1 MFTSTG
7 RTAPPQAFMSSYAP
21 RLRSHGNS
29 LISPIVPASN
39 TLPAPRVTK
48 RGTAVISYAEGV
60 DDDDDF
66 EDSDRPRRATGLRS
80 VQRGDDASNMDKT
93 AQIAALGQELTAPV
107 DLQGIWRDWMGRP
120 KRTLTEKQVHVQ
132 SVLPVTLIPIRIDMD
147 IQSFR
152 PDAPLPTPSNAR
164 DFGINESLPAYK
176 QPDMTP
182 AYRLKDTFL
191 WNLHEALMTPD
202 QFAKQFVDELDLP
215 ATRKPQLILEIANQ
229 IRQQLEEYAGVAL
242 HPLFHSTTSPAL
254 DATATKPALPAAAL
268 DGTSTPAVPATN
280 GTSTP
285 AVLPTNGISTPV
297 ANGTTHTDGA
307 QTPAA
312 VPNGV
317 SASATALPSEEL
329 HNPDDTYRCIVT
341 LNINLMNRLYTD
353 KFEWSLL
360 HPPGFAEMFAKVT
373 CADLGLSGEWV
384 AAMTHAIYEAVL
396 RLKKEACENGGLV
409 GDGEID
415 NDAVEPTIGAGWRY
429 DQEHLCDE
437 WEPKVEI
444 LSQEEIEKRE
454 GDRERQIRRLRRETA
469 RFSSTTN
476 MSGAPQNEFFNN
488 IEQQENMGRGER
500 SKKKR
505 RFRSLSPV
513 GRDTPGA
520 GSGYGGQD
528 GGLQDGERTTWRCAH
543 CCVWGTAVWAV
554 RDGPRGPRSL
564 CNNCGYLYERDKKLP
579 PWSENLF
586 LQDRPYHDV
595 QTYRPQR

>member
-1 MFTSTG
+1 
-7 RTAPPQAFMSSYAP
+7 
-21 RLRSHGNS
+21 
-29 LISPIVPASN
+29 
-39 TLPAPRVTK
+39 
-48 RGTAVISYAEGV
+48 
-60 DDDDDF
+60 
-66 EDSDRPRRATGLRS
+66 
-80 VQRGDDASNMDKT
+80 
-93 AQIAALGQELTAPV
+93 
-107 DLQGIWRDWMGRP
+107 
-120 KRTLTEKQVHVQ
+120 VQ
-132 SVLPVTLIPIRIDMD
+132 SALPVTLIPIRIDMD
-147 IQSFR
+147 VQPFR

-176 QPDMTP
+176 QPDVTP
-182 AYRLKDTFL
+182 AYRLKDSFL

-215 ATRKPQLILEIANQ
+215 ADRKPQIIYNIAGQ

-242 HPLFHSTTSPAL
+242 HPLFHST
-254 DATATKPALPAAAL
+254 ATPSVQGTTAKPTLLPGTR
-268 DGTSTPAVPATN
+268 DGTSTPALP
-280 GTSTP
+280 
-285 AVLPTNGISTPV
+285 PTNGASTPLT
-297 ANGTTHTDGA
+297 NGAA
-307 QTPAA
+307 QTNGVNAPVPVAI
-312 VPNGV
+312 PNGV

-360 HPPGFAEMFAKVT
+360 HPPGFAEMFAQVT

-384 AAMTHAIYEAVL
+384 SSMTHAIYEAVL

-415 NDAVEPTIGAGWRY
+415 NDAVEPSIGAGWRY
-429 DQEHLCDE
+429 DHEHLCDE
-437 WEPKVEI
+437 WEPKVEM

-469 RFSSTTN
+469 RFSSTAN
-476 MSGAPQNEFFNN
+476 MSGTPQNEFFSN

-520 GSGYGGQD
+520 GSGYGGEG
-528 GGLQDGERTTWRCAH
+528 GGLQEGYVSAHDTDFRISSHCAGSDKHGDAHIATFGVPPFGLYVTGHEAHAHSATTVATCTN
-543 CCVWGTAVWAV
+543 GT
-554 RDGPRGPRSL
+554 RSSHHGPKTCSSTTVHITKSRSTGRNGRIL
-564 CNNCGYLYERDKKLP
+564 ASRASIEVLRA
-579 PWSENLF
+579 
-586 LQDRPYHDV
+586 
-595 QTYRPQR
+595 